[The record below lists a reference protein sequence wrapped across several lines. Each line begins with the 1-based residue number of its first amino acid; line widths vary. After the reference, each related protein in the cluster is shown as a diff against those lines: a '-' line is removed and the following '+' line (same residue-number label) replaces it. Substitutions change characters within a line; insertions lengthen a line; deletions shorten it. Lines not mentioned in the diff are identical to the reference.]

1 MPLNRS
7 SALALC
13 PFHELNEA
21 AIGHRA
27 WREPEARGRNAEAML
42 EIKLLNK
49 LKETLEQA
57 RRLAVTTDNFMQVYL
72 IDMAILEAD
81 QMLKNTKKK

>member
-1 MPLNRS
+1 M
-7 SALALC
+7 
-13 PFHELNEA
+13 
-21 AIGHRA
+21 I
-27 WREPEARGRNAEAML
+27 

-81 QMLKNTKKK
+81 QMLKKYKEEVGVGAREWKSR

>member
-1 MPLNRS
+1 M
-7 SALALC
+7 
-13 PFHELNEA
+13 
-21 AIGHRA
+21 I
-27 WREPEARGRNAEAML
+27 

-57 RRLAVTTDNFMQVYL
+57 RRLAETTGNSMQVYL

-81 QMLKNTKKK
+81 QMSNKRIESGGGESSGWTAR